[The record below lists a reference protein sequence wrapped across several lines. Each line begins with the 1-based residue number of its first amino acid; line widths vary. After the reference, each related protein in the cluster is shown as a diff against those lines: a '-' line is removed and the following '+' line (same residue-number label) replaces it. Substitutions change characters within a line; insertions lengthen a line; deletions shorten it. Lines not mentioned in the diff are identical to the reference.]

1 MGVVTVSRP
10 TASPVPKGLL
20 DRMRRERTA
29 TRKMHASA
37 IDWQGEYGYGA
48 GRAPP
53 CVEFAT
59 CPHCAQ
65 PPDKLCIGARG
76 PHLSVHFLRSRAYR
90 DLRHVASERL
100 AREPMGGGVRE

>member
-1 MGVVTVSRP
+1 MTEKIVR
-10 TASPVPKGLL
+10 VPKKLL
-20 DRMRRERTA
+20 DRMRGERSLA
-29 TRKMHASA
+29 KKQHERASS
-37 IDWQGEYGYGA
+37 WQGEYGYGA

-65 PPDKLCIGARG
+65 PPGKLCIGARG

-90 DLRHVASERL
+90 DLRRAVRERL
-100 AREPMGGGVRE
+100 ARESLGGGVRE